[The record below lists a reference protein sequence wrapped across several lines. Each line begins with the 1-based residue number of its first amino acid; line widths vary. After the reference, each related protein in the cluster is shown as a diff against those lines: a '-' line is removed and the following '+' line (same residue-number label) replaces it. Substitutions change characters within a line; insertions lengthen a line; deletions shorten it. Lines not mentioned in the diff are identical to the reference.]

1 MGNSCWA
8 LAYGGI
14 YPNNVPQVAFVG
26 ISFIGGCLKLGFVKC
41 TPFIVLGIAR
51 SSSLSSSSSSTMSC
65 SLSNL
70 SLTSAP
76 HHSVDVEK
84 YQNASMIY
92 LSCFQ
97 TQSVFL

>member
-51 SSSLSSSSSSTMSC
+51 SSSFSSTSSSTMSFK
-65 SLSNL
+65 L
-70 SLTSAP
+70 LTFKFVADEQ
-76 HHSVDVEK
+76 HL
-84 YQNASMIY
+84 II
-92 LSCFQ
+92 L
-97 TQSVFL
+97 